1 MRRGAFAGALVLAC
15 CACATVPRSG
25 PSQVPFR
32 FERTHVVE
40 VDIRLAPEA
49 WDDLRSQHRCLFAD
63 FASDACAA
71 THFPSPYTWK
81 TATVTIDGETLA
93 RVAIR
98 KKGFG
103 STYVTDRPGLK
114 LELDKN
120 VDGQRWRGM
129 KRLTL
134 NATNDPI
141 RTCLAY
147 DVLAD
152 AKLPAPRCAFA
163 HVVVNGRDLGIY
175 PVVESI
181 DRRFLRRHFG
191 DDSGALYEG
200 QLNDFRADH
209 RPIFERKRGPRGQPA
224 IDRLTE
230 ALERDPSLGTLE
242 KIVDLDAFFTFWA
255 AEVLIARWDGYAGHL
270 NNYFLYVH
278 PDSGRIVFIPWG
290 GNRATFERLK
300 DPVLSGPDAP
310 ESVIAHGLLTRR
322 LYADDRGRAKYVE
335 ALRRLLRTS
344 WNEDDLLERIGRME
358 SSLSR
363 YAGERRSTEA
373 MKTFVRERRAVL
385 ERQLA
390 DGPPAWT
397 AELTAS
403 TCMIPAGSIEGRFST
418 TWTATTASDRDGE
431 ASLEVQL
438 TEGAL
443 DVREPRAYAGPMTR
457 FDVGVPIPPSSD
469 GAASIVITAQLPT
482 RRLALFLAVPRDQL
496 RAGATIPL
504 GPPNTGCP
512 GSGPPYALLCLQGD
526 LPCLQPAFIASG
538 QLTFEATTTTGGTI
552 AGRFRAKLIRHPW
565 ALFEGHPSLW
575 TEGPPDRSWLERA
588 LRMPQSRDQLPR

>member
-1 MRRGAFAGALVLAC
+1 MKRGAFAGALVLAC

-25 PSQVPFR
+25 SSQAPFA

-49 WDDLRSQHRCLFAD
+49 WDDLRNQHRCLFAD
-63 FASDACAA
+63 FASDACAEA
-71 THFPSPYTWK
+71 HFASPYTWK

-114 LELDKN
+114 LKLDKY

-152 AKLPAPRCAFA
+152 AALPAPRCAFA

-175 PVVESI
+175 PVVEAI

-209 RPIFERKRGPRGQPA
+209 RPIFEQKYGARGQPA
-224 IDRLTE
+224 VDRLTE
-230 ALERDPSLGTLE
+230 ALRGAPSLDDLGE
-242 KIVDLDAFFTFWA
+242 IVDLDAFFTFWA

-278 PDSGRIVFIPWG
+278 PDSGQIVFIPWG
-290 GNRATFERLK
+290 GNRATFERLR
-300 DPVLSGPDAP
+300 DPVLSRPDAP

-322 LYADDRGRAKYVE
+322 LYSDGAGRAKYVE
-335 ALRRLLRTS
+335 ALRRLLRTT
-344 WNEDDLLERIGRME
+344 WDEGVLLERIVRME
-358 SSLSR
+358 SSLTR
-363 YAGERRSTEA
+363 YAGERRTTEQ
-373 MKTFVRERRAVL
+373 MKAFVRGRRATL
-385 ERQLA
+385 EQELA

-403 TCMIPAGSIEGRFST
+403 TCMIPAGTLEGRFTT
-418 TWTATTASDRDGE
+418 TWTATTASDRDGA
-431 ASLEVQL
+431 ASLEVEL

-443 DVREPRAYAGPMTR
+443 DVREPHAYAGPMTR
-457 FDVGVPIPPSSD
+457 FDAGVPIPPSSD
-469 GAASIVITAQLPT
+469 GAASIVVTAQLPT
-482 RRLALFLAVPRDQL
+482 RRLALFLAVPRDQI

-504 GPPNTGCP
+504 GPPNTGCT
-512 GSGPPYALLCLQGD
+512 GSDPPYALLCLQGD

-538 QLTFEATTTTGGTI
+538 TLELDAATTPGGAI
-552 AGRFRAKLIRHPW
+552 AGHFRAKLIRHPW
-565 ALFEGHPSLW
+565 ALFEGHPSVW
-575 TEGPPDRSWLERA
+575 TEGPPDRSWIERE
-588 LRMPQSRDQLPR
+588 LRR